1 MLVDFWRLIYQE
13 RTPTIVM
20 VTNLKEGNKKK
31 CEQYWPDS
39 GSKNFGPFRVTLTE
53 QQVFADY
60 TTRTLQVTVS
70 ILHLCID
77 GCPKPLHNVV
87 LQLEHSAMRPLKV
100 KQYHFT
106 SWPDHGVPEYA
117 TSMLSFH
124 KKIISQH
131 KTSRGPILVHCRY
144 VDQCV
149 LVQMLWLTLY
159 SAGVGRT
166 GTFICIDNVLEQI
179 KKEKVVDIAGAI
191 NKMRHQRMKMVQTH
205 VRLYIMYSYVCSCII
220 PIIMCIGSVHFPT

>member
-1 MLVDFWRLIYQE
+1 MHQE
-13 RTPTIVM
+13 RPPTIVM

-70 ILHLCID
+70 VYLCID
-77 GCPKPLHNVV
+77 GYPKPLHNVV

-124 KKIISQH
+124 KRVISQH

-205 VRLYIMYSYVCSCII
+205 VRLHACNLCIYIKY
-220 PIIMCIGSVHFPT
+220 TQ

>member
-13 RTPTIVM
+13 RPPTIVM

-53 QQVFADY
+53 QQIFADY

-70 ILHLCID
+70 ILYFCID
-77 GCPKPLHNVV
+77 GYPKPLHNVV

-117 TSMLSFH
+117 ISMLSFH
-124 KKIISQH
+124 KRVISQH
-131 KTSRGPILVHCRY
+131 KISRGPILVHCRY
-144 VDQCV
+144 VYQCV

-179 KKEKVVDIAGAI
+179 EKEKVVDIAGAI

-205 VRLYIMYSYVCSCII
+205 VRLHACSCI
-220 PIIMCIGSVHFPT
+220 

>member
-1 MLVDFWRLIYQE
+1 M
-13 RTPTIVM
+13 
-20 VTNLKEGNKKK
+20 
-31 CEQYWPDS
+31 
-39 GSKNFGPFRVTLTE
+39 
-53 QQVFADY
+53 
-60 TTRTLQVTVS
+60 
-70 ILHLCID
+70 
-77 GCPKPLHNVV
+77 
-87 LQLEHSAMRPLKV
+87 

-124 KKIISQH
+124 KRVISQH

-179 KKEKVVDIAGAI
+179 KKEKVVDIAGVI

-205 VRLYIMYSYVCSCII
+205 VRLYIRHRRKKRGAGGRGEGATCPPNFTHCLHNELHWSIVTFHIC
-220 PIIMCIGSVHFPT
+220 VN

>member
-1 MLVDFWRLIYQE
+1 
-13 RTPTIVM
+13 
-20 VTNLKEGNKKK
+20 
-31 CEQYWPDS
+31 
-39 GSKNFGPFRVTLTE
+39 
-53 QQVFADY
+53 
-60 TTRTLQVTVS
+60 
-70 ILHLCID
+70 
-77 GCPKPLHNVV
+77 
-87 LQLEHSAMRPLKV
+87 MRPLKV

-124 KKIISQH
+124 KRVISQH

-144 VDQCV
+144 VYQCV

-179 KKEKVVDIAGAI
+179 KKEKAVDIAGAI

-205 VRLYIMYSYVCSCII
+205 VRLHACSCI
-220 PIIMCIGSVHFPT
+220 